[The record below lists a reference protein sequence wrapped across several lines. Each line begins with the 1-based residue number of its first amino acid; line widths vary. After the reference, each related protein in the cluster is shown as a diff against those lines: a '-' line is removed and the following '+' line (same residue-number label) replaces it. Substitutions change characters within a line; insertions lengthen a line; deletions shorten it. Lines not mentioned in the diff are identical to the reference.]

1 MKLNSN
7 QKNINTNFSANL
19 LKKYLLEHSAQT
31 PRSSSVS
38 LPNLYLPS
46 NVSVNKTEKYTT
58 INPSK
63 IVTNFYTP
71 KQLLYA
77 YSNPIFVSNLISA
90 NPNINKL
97 LSSHSI
103 EPKIY
108 PSNIKNIVNTHLT
121 TTTANALS
129 IANKM
134 GLSAVDKKDLELA
147 CVFHDFGKILIPP
160 EIINKP
166 EALSKQEKQI
176 IDLHAQ
182 LGFEL
187 LSSTGMN
194 ERVLN
199 LIKNHHLPQGENAD
213 ILSQILSVADIYS
226 ALREERSYKQQLK
239 EQDALNLL
247 DQKALKGEVSTEVVN
262 ALKALVVS
270 HSVA

>member
-1 MKLNSN
+1 M
-7 QKNINTNFSANL
+7 
-19 LKKYLLEHSAQT
+19 
-31 PRSSSVS
+31 
-38 LPNLYLPS
+38 
-46 NVSVNKTEKYTT
+46 
-58 INPSK
+58 
-63 IVTNFYTP
+63 
-71 KQLLYA
+71 
-77 YSNPIFVSNLISA
+77 
-90 NPNINKL
+90 
-97 LSSHSI
+97 
-103 EPKIY
+103 
-108 PSNIKNIVNTHLT
+108 T

-199 LIKNHHLPQGENAD
+199 LIKNHHVPQGENAD

-270 HSVA
+270 HCVA